1 MHSAYTQPTCANPAH
16 MRHEKHSVLIFKGVW
31 EPPQELNTHEVR
43 TSDTYREVLAGGVRS
58 EVGICQLKS
67 RWNCAGSTHT
77 GLQRRQL
84 LADVCRFG
92 EWSIGSSGRYR
103 SALAKHYALLFV
115 LPPFVGQGSRGGSFP
130 AQRIMGIS

>member
-1 MHSAYTQPTCANPAH
+1 MLLYGVRSAN
-16 MRHEKHSVLIFKGVW
+16 I
-31 EPPQELNTHEVR
+31 EVR

-67 RWNCAGSTHT
+67 QWNCAGSTHT

-103 SALAKHYALLFV
+103 SALAKTTFQSAAYV
-115 LPPFVGQGSRGGSFP
+115 
-130 AQRIMGIS
+130 